1 MLVSLVNLGEYTQ
14 EERNKL
20 VDLEGEIQK
29 IIKPLKKQKNLVVPR
44 EDTSCVLCKKRP
56 ANNTGA
62 HMVPNFLT
70 APTFSWNG
78 KERGSMRH

>member
-1 MLVSLVNLGEYTQ
+1 MNDSAQKEGEKTFDMLVSLVNLGEYTQ

-44 EDTSCVLCKKRP
+44 EDTSCVLCKK
-56 ANNTGA
+56 TG
-62 HMVPNFLT
+62 
-70 APTFSWNG
+70 
-78 KERGSMRH
+78 K